1 MISFNSLRILYIMMV
16 SRNVTELAHVSII
29 IKWVQGESL
38 ERLEGLP
45 ENVIKNATLLM
56 WTQRHRCPVHLRK
69 LVSGIDCKIG
79 PWC

>member
-1 MISFNSLRILYIMMV
+1 MMV

-56 WTQRHRCPVHLRK
+56 
-69 LVSGIDCKIG
+69 
-79 PWC
+79 